1 MTTRDL
7 INRAKRQIEIGSLI
21 GAILF
26 IIGVTL
32 LVIDWQKTG
41 IAALIVLAI
50 GLVIGL
56 GTHYYIPIKSKCPH
70 CNHKWGTFLIFS
82 GGPFTLP
89 QDIRYCMYCGAS
101 IDSEVTPT
109 NVTGKEV

>member
-7 INRAKRQIEIGSLI
+7 INRAKRQIELGSFL
-21 GAILF
+21 GAILV

-32 LVIDWQKTG
+32 LVIDWQKRG
-41 IAALIVLAI
+41 IAALVVLAI
-50 GLVIGL
+50 GLITGL
-56 GTHYYIPIKSKCPH
+56 GTHYYIPIKSRCPH

-89 QDIRYCMYCGAS
+89 QDIRYCMYCGESLDTELNAVS
-101 IDSEVTPT
+101 
-109 NVTGKEV
+109 VTGKEV